1 MLTLTSLV
9 SHRISLSLHL
19 PLAAVELFNSVRNR
33 RVSSLTLAPLVSH
46 RISLSLHLPQAAVEF
61 DSSQLRASPFPA
73 GSS

>member
-9 SHRISLSLHL
+9 SHRISHSLHL

-46 RISLSLHLPQAAVEF
+46 GISHSL
-61 DSSQLRASPFPA
+61 
-73 GSS
+73 